1 MLVLRGVVHLAKKPR
16 PTRRVV
22 RRSITKFN
30 ELLEVTK
37 DIDLEALGVS
47 LGKAAN
53 RSEMISCFVD
63 GDEWVM
69 QEVDDRQRV
78 FEKRGKE
85 EDIVRKVYGNIKLRI
100 RQPK

>member
-1 MLVLRGVVHLAKKPR
+1 MLGN
-16 PTRRVV
+16 
-22 RRSITKFN
+22 SIAEGFT

-69 QEVDDRQRV
+69 QEVDDRQCV

-100 RQPK
+100 RQQK

>member
-1 MLVLRGVVHLAKKPR
+1 M
-16 PTRRVV
+16 
-22 RRSITKFN
+22 KFN

-47 LGKAAN
+47 LGKATN
-53 RSEMISCFVD
+53 RSETISCFKD
-63 GDEWVM
+63 GDEWIM
-69 QEVDDRQRV
+69 QEVNDRQHV

-85 EDIVRKVYGNIKLRI
+85 EDLVRKVYGNIKLRI

>member
-1 MLVLRGVVHLAKKPR
+1 M
-16 PTRRVV
+16 
-22 RRSITKFN
+22 KFN

-37 DIDLEALGVS
+37 DNFEQEVKQAEGYVLVDFWGPTCEP
-47 LGKAAN
+47 AN

>member
-1 MLVLRGVVHLAKKPR
+1 MLVLRGVFYLAKNPR